1 MSVEEKMEAIQQGF
15 DFIYNNTI
23 KELLNYDDNIHSIK
37 WLVLSEYKLQFV
49 AMSIILLLGLI
60 FTGKVNRKYN
70 LNKAVYQD
78 VTSDWSNQRK
88 MIGGFVKYIYFSS
101 VVGAIM
107 GFITKL
113 LYFLLEG
120 QMDTLKQLSEM
131 ASKTGVTIETYV
143 SNSSEISKYIL
154 LSPFFSAC
162 DCFNTFQVYCIVWI
176 VNWSLIGLAIWILI
190 YKITATVMI
199 KNEERK
205 YKYLV

>member
-1 MSVEEKMEAIQQGF
+1 MSVEEKMEAIQQGY
-15 DFIYNNTI
+15 DFIYDNTI

-37 WLVLSEYKLQFV
+37 WLVLSECKLQFV
-49 AMSIILLLGLI
+49 AISIILLLGLI
-60 FTGKVNRKYN
+60 FTGKVNKKYK

-88 MIGGFVKYIYFSS
+88 MIGDFVNYIYFSI
-101 VVGAIM
+101 VVGVIQ

-113 LYFLLEG
+113 LYSLLEG
-120 QMDTLKQLSEM
+120 QMDTLKQLSDM
-131 ASKTGVTIETYV
+131 ASKTGVTIETYI

-154 LSPFFSAC
+154 LSPFLSVC
-162 DCFNTFQVYCIVWI
+162 DCFKTFQVYCIVWI
-176 VNWSLIGLAIWILI
+176 VNWSLIVLAIWILI

-199 KNEERK
+199 KNEEHK

>member
-1 MSVEEKMEAIQQGF
+1 
-15 DFIYNNTI
+15 
-23 KELLNYDDNIHSIK
+23 
-37 WLVLSEYKLQFV
+37 
-49 AMSIILLLGLI
+49 
-60 FTGKVNRKYN
+60 
-70 LNKAVYQD
+70 
-78 VTSDWSNQRK
+78 
-88 MIGGFVKYIYFSS
+88 MIGGFVNYIYFSS
-101 VVGAIM
+101 VIGAIM

-143 SNSSEISKYIL
+143 SNSPEISKYIL
-154 LSPFFSAC
+154 LSPFLSAC